1 MEQFFTKLKRA
12 MIFML
17 SWIAAILLV
26 AMSFLVIYQ
35 VFTRYVLNSPSDFTE
50 EIVRY
55 LLIWTGFMGAAYGFC
70 TRQHMALLLLHNKMT
85 PEKRRFLLVFID
97 ALIFIFAFTILTVGG
112 AKLAISARKE
122 FSALLGI
129 SRSLVYSMAPV
140 SGVFIMVAQIIN
152 LWEDVTGITIKE
164 EEE

>member
-1 MEQFFTKLKRA
+1 MEQFFTKLKRG
-12 MIFML
+12 MVFLL
-17 SWIAAILLV
+17 SWISAILLV

-85 PEKRRFLLVFID
+85 PEKRRFLM
-97 ALIFIFAFTILTVGG
+97 IFVDICICSGNPDSGRYQACTQCQKRILSPAGHFQKPGIQHGSDFRSVYHGCT
-112 AKLAISARKE
+112 AYQY
-122 FSALLGI
+122 LG
-129 SRSLVYSMAPV
+129 RYDR
-140 SGVFIMVAQIIN
+140 N
-152 LWEDVTGITIKE
+152 HD
-164 EEE
+164 